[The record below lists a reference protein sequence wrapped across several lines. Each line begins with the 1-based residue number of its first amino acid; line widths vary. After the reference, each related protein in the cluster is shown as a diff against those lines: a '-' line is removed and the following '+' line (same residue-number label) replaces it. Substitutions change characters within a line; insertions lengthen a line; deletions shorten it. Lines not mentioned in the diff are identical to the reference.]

1 MLSRSTAGCY
11 TCKRRK
17 KKCDEVG
24 YRQPTCFRC
33 EKGKFECE
41 GYAPFENPD
50 SKGVMRRSKAISSGG
65 PRQATTVDKSSRDK
79 SLASLHDKPL
89 SLKEIPTSDLLLEAA
104 QDTHG
109 LDQSNNVT
117 PPTFNTPQPDSDES
131 VSRPNSSGNMSS
143 EVSASVTSERPNSI
157 NTAQDP
163 AINHSL
169 NLRTSSSLIPKAN
182 LSLDTNRTSPHTFR
196 NLGHY
201 SVRLSGNNISALEFW
216 DTKPVATPGHSR
228 RELTTLDSGQLS
240 TSTRLL
246 STARQSAYIIEV
258 DEDGEF
264 ESDESETEQEM
275 WIAPT
280 MDPNTQDN
288 ALPFVLQC
296 YARWVNL
303 AVFDPRSVVDL
314 LKNSIIEQFMRS
326 RGERTKVI
334 LLANVIGT
342 LGKTINPNSRMLSLV
357 SFLRIEAHEKIGR
370 FTSRKPN
377 DDRKMD
383 MQNALEALD
392 LMMEVTLIQRYCGAL
407 SSALMLMEA
416 SAPVFR
422 RACPEPSGEPVNLPR
437 VLASGIN
444 LRHFATNDIVL
455 SITTGRPTI
464 MRYDVTYPSDILP
477 QITDKHYGLRWLH
490 GISDQYIILLARINI
505 LSEDPDLQSSGS
517 QDIVNEIASEIEDAW
532 GHCESSDD
540 SLFTIWK
547 YIIKECWRIAMHV
560 YLYMVLCR
568 RRTDDLEIMKLVKSF
583 VRLVESVRAGRM
595 PDSFLCI
602 PMIVVGASACRKED
616 QAVIHR
622 RMFGLQE
629 VATPG
634 LCGNEALNTLLD
646 VWMRADSEGRAAVWS
661 DVRVATYRVTG
672 I

>member
-11 TCKRRK
+11 TCKR
-17 KKCDEVG
+17 
-24 YRQPTCFRC
+24 RC

-50 SKGVMRRSKAISSGG
+50 SKGVMRRSKATSSGG

-89 SLKEIPTSDLLLEAA
+89 SLKEIPTSDLLLEVA

-117 PPTFNTPQPDSDES
+117 PPTSNTPQPDSDE
-131 VSRPNSSGNMSS
+131 
-143 EVSASVTSERPNSI
+143 
-157 NTAQDP
+157 
-163 AINHSL
+163 
-169 NLRTSSSLIPKAN
+169 
-182 LSLDTNRTSPHTFR
+182 
-196 NLGHY
+196 
-201 SVRLSGNNISALEFW
+201 LSGNNISALEFW
-216 DTKPVATPGHSR
+216 DTKPVAAPGHSR

-264 ESDESETEQEM
+264 ESDESEIEQEM

-407 SSALMLMEA
+407 SSAIMLMEA

-422 RACPEPSGEPVNLPR
+422 RACPEPPGEPVNLPR

-444 LRHFATNDIVL
+444 LRHFAANDIVL
-455 SITTGRPTI
+455 SITTG
-464 MRYDVTYPSDILP
+464 
-477 QITDKHYGLRWLH
+477 QG
-490 GISDQYIILLARINI
+490 
-505 LSEDPDLQSSGS
+505 PDLQSSGS

-547 YIIKECWRIAMHV
+547 YIIKEGWRIAMHV
-560 YLYMVLCR
+560 YLYM
-568 RRTDDLEIMKLVKSF
+568 RTDDLEIMKLVESF

-602 PMIVVGASACRKED
+602 PMIVVGASAYRKED

-629 VATPG
+629 WQLPVSAGTK
-634 LCGNEALNTLLD
+634 
-646 VWMRADSEGRAAVWS
+646 R
-661 DVRVATYRVTG
+661 
-672 I
+672 